1 MTRRKFVHR
10 LIKACSVIAA
20 GVFVLGRKGSSRE
33 AKRHKFV
40 RAFRVKGYPGPV
52 KPMQNI
58 LKQGKWSG

>member
-1 MTRRKFVHR
+1 MEMTRRKFVRR
-10 LIKACSVIAA
+10 LIKACSVIAT
-20 GVFVLGRKGSSRE
+20 GLFVSGRKGG
-33 AKRHKFV
+33 AKPRKLV